1 MTCTAVSFCVEWA
14 THVPVLGGEW
24 LRGRSGADGREQA
37 VDAGVLPVVRYL
49 HAVRVALGDE
59 VDDLITVQRTTLAD
73 DPVGH
78 RVGRLISLGQR
89 VVDELAAVGEV
100 QVGLGVSSVTQGFS

>member
-1 MTCTAVSFCVEWA
+1 MEWA
-14 THVPVLGGEW
+14 THVPVLGGEG
-24 LRGRSGADGREQA
+24 LRGGSRTDRREQA
-37 VDAGVLPVVRYL
+37 VDARVLPVVRYL

-59 VDDLITVQRTTLAD
+59 VDDLITIQRTTLAN

-89 VVDELAAVGEV
+89 VVDELAAVREV
-100 QVGLGVSSVTQGFS
+100 QVGLRSV